1 MHLSGPVP
9 QQAAYGAAVNEPR
22 QRGVDPDVAENFTQ
36 MRSCADGCGR
46 HCPGRM
52 WQRGIGASRRDSPT
66 SNSAVGMPTSPST
79 SVGSSSAPTESPGE
93 PITSDVGDCFGG
105 QCRLE
110 VLGPT
115 AIPLDA
121 NRFHYESI
129 AVVAVTSSS
138 LTYQVPYPTG
148 GHAEQTLGVGGSG
161 SFGFRGQDSISVRLE
176 SIDSGHAV
184 LSLVP
189 GPPL

>member
-1 MHLSGPVP
+1 
-9 QQAAYGAAVNEPR
+9 
-22 QRGVDPDVAENFTQ
+22 
-36 MRSCADGCGR
+36 
-46 HCPGRM
+46 
-52 WQRGIGASRRDSPT
+52 
-66 SNSAVGMPTSPST
+66 MPTSPST